1 MLTSLCLPA
10 GHGAHGVGL
19 LPQQHPT
26 PPRAGG
32 GSRGYPHA
40 SPVVACG
47 QGCIPTSCHLF
58 PQDKAIL
65 QVLET
70 PPPAANVAL
79 DFLSSPVQRGYA
91 GSPRLKRPDFRGTS
105 PKSFSQRF
113 LRQVRALRVSCSSL
127 PLPSAPEAVP
137 SSAMP
142 LSPYETH
149 HQAGIHGCDHI
160 PGAQLVPVMPAC
172 PCSSHL

>member
-40 SPVVACG
+40 SLVVACG

-113 LRQVRALRVSCSSL
+113 LRQVRALRESCSPL
-127 PLPSAPEAVP
+127 PLPSLLQKLSPALQCLCPPTKPTIRLGFVAVTTFPVP
-137 SSAMP
+137 SWS
-142 LSPYETH
+142 
-149 HQAGIHGCDHI
+149 Q
-160 PGAQLVPVMPAC
+160 
-172 PCSSHL
+172 